1 MGGTDY
7 IEKIKATRV
16 EDILESFNNELE
28 RLEQEK
34 SSHSCRHDD
43 IYDGDAESFA
53 GIRILDT
60 IAKDKEEAEK
70 LIWEQAEKWGPAI
83 GIRYYPKNF
92 QKRTE
97 HKKLNNKMKVLSNF
111 LKAKNKRKEKIEKTL
126 KTIKEK
132 PEPETKTTTCVTC
145 KSKITNKYAL
155 RFLNLKNKCIVC
167 NGNFI
172 NTKSYDE
179 KYINAKSKYDSVEH
193 VYEALWGGVV
203 AI

>member
-7 IEKIKATRV
+7 IERIKATRK
-16 EDILESFNNELE
+16 EDILESFDNELE
-28 RLEQEK
+28 RLYKEK

-53 GIRILDT
+53 GIKILDI
-60 IAKDKEEAEK
+60 IAKDEEEAEK
-70 LIWEQAEKWGPAI
+70 LIWEKAEKWGPAI

-92 QKRTE
+92 VKRSE
-97 HKKLNNKMKVLSNF
+97 HKKLNNKMKVLSGF
-111 LKAKNKRKEKIEKTL
+111 IKARDKRKEKIEKIL

-132 PEPETKTTTCVTC
+132 PETNTTSCVTC
-145 KSKITNKYAL
+145 KSKITNKYL
-155 RFLNLKNKCIVC
+155 LNFLNLKNKCIVC

-172 NTKSYDE
+172 NTKSCDE

-193 VYEALWGGVV
+193 VYEALWGGMV